1 MQARVDWVLI
11 IFGTQVINK
20 KWPVRPVFP
29 DYLSVSYNYDFTDA
43 KVCNFIKKRLQH
55 KCFSVNIANF
65 LRTPILKNICGRL
78 NRFWNW
84 SYGQLPPRKI
94 AARIIPPW
102 MIAPGQ
108 LPQRYFPP
116 WQYSPGNCSRGKL
129 PFGWFVAYIMPL
141 VQMVPRKTSPQENSP
156 KDELHP
162 RYFFP
167 KNQKS

>member
-1 MQARVDWVLI
+1 MGFFAAFCLYFMQARVDWILI
-11 IFGTQVINK
+11 IFGTQVIKK

-29 DYLSVSYNYDFTDA
+29 DYLSVSYNYDFTDV
-43 KVCNFIKKRLQH
+43 KVCNFIKKILQH
-55 KCFSVNIANF
+55 RCFSVNIANF

-94 AARIIPPW
+94 ASRIIAPW

-116 WQYSPGNCSRGKL
+116 DNIPLEIAPEENCLSDDLSP
-129 PFGWFVAYIMPL
+129 
-141 VQMVPRKTSPQENSP
+141 T
-156 KDELHP
+156 
-162 RYFFP
+162 
-167 KNQKS
+167 